1 LKTLRKAVNQLENRL
16 SDRQTNYNEG
26 QDMKAIIAR
35 FNRILRQ
42 LEAIT
47 PNYYDGLT
55 MQVLGGF

>member
-1 LKTLRKAVNQLENRL
+1 MLENRL